1 MLKIQENY
9 DLKNKTTWH
18 ITTIAEAY
26 LEISSFDDLN
36 EFVKSDTLSK
46 YRKFHILGGGA
57 NTLFAESKYD
67 GLVISNN
74 IKGKEKI
81 SETETHEL
89 WKIMSGEDWIELVE
103 YFVNQDLGGIENLA
117 YIPGKVGA
125 APVQNIAAYGK
136 AFEEVCEKVE
146 TFDLLSG
153 QINILPASECG
164 FGYRTSRFKKMIR
177 DKEKPFIINS
187 VILRLTKPGHHK
199 LETSYFSMS
208 EKMADVMSKNTDRKG
223 IQLAFDSIVAIRKSK
238 LPDHNVIGTNGS
250 LFVNPIVSGKKL
262 KELLMRF
269 PKLQFYP
276 TEKMQYLKTENAR
289 DIISETSDYKIAA
302 GHIFDTLGWKGKRV
316 GNVGTWEKHAL
327 VLCSFGAK
335 EPQEVVSVIKM
346 MQHVFAEAT
355 GIMLEPEINIIY

>member
-1 MLKIQENY
+1 MLKIKENF
-9 DLKNKTTWH
+9 DLKNNTTWH
-18 ITTIAEAY
+18 ITTVARAY
-26 LEISSFDDLN
+26 VEISSFDDLN
-36 EFVKSDTLSK
+36 EFVKSEILLK
-46 YRKFHILGGGA
+46 YKKFHVLGGGA
-57 NTLFAESKYD
+57 NTLFADSKYD
-67 GLVISNN
+67 GLVISVN

-81 SETETHEL
+81 SQTETHES

-103 YFVNQDLGGIENLA
+103 YFVANDLGGVENLA

-146 TFDLLSG
+146 TFDLLNG
-153 QINILPASECG
+153 QINILPAYECG
-164 FGYRTSRFKKMIR
+164 FAYRTSKFKNMLK
-177 DKEKPFIINS
+177 DKEKPFVITS
-187 VILRLTKPGHHK
+187 VVMRLTKPGHHK
-199 LETSYFSMS
+199 METSYFSMS
-208 EKMADVMSKNTDRKG
+208 EKMTDVMSKSSDKKG

-238 LPDHNVIGTNGS
+238 LPDHNMIGTNGS
-250 LFVNPIVSGKKL
+250 LFVNPIVNRKKL

-276 TEKMQYLKTENAR
+276 TEKMQYLKSENTR
-289 DIISETSDYKIAA
+289 ESISETSNYKIAA

-335 EPQEVVSVIKM
+335 EPQEVLSVIKM
-346 MQHVFAEAT
+346 MQQDFAGAT